1 MLKILH
7 IIQQLS
13 RGGAGRSM
21 VATAK
26 YSSRMGVVQQH
37 RVLSLLPAETEAV
50 SLGNNEGMYVINQP
64 NQEIIWSEIEAA
76 DIVHIHFWNNPE
88 IYELLCSELP
98 AMRLVFWFKIIGDR
112 APHIITKELL
122 EYADF
127 SIVTSPYTL
136 ELPVFE
142 SVSSTKK
149 NLSTSVV
156 YGIADFDRLDD
167 FQPQFHE
174 TFNVG
179 YIGTVDFAKMYSNY
193 VGMSA
198 KVNIPNVKFIVC
210 GGINNYLRKEAEK
223 LGAVERFEFRSY
235 VENIKSVLE
244 VLDVFGYPLCEDT
257 YATSEKSLQEA
268 MWVGVPPVVFP
279 FGGIKRLVIHNQTG
293 LVVNNETE
301 YKNAIEYL
309 YFHPEERMR
318 LGRNAQEYARQ
329 NFSPESSTNK
339 INEIYDY
346 LLKQPKIKH
355 QWDRNK
361 LSGAELFIQSL
372 GETAENFSVSMKS
385 ENISE
390 LLFAE
395 NQISHSSPVLCNRY
409 GGGIFHYRDYYLKDG
424 YLRLWSGLVLQKQSQ
439 HHQAI
444 SEFTAAINLG
454 CNNWRV
460 GYYLAISAEKV
471 NDFDLA
477 EKVLRQVLQKA
488 PSFTPATEILQKILG
503 RKEVLPLSR
512 DGIKSK
518 GKTENFVER
527 KNNISPALSE
537 PINTAQLSFQRQFWN
552 VNSLEEAMFERVFTD
567 EKINGMSPS
576 EKNLAWQN
584 SILSSTEKIIQGI
597 PIKSEWKVLEIG
609 CGVGRLIQPLRKIFA
624 QVDGVD
630 ISENMIQFARQYL
643 ADGKQN
649 GEVYVNNGCDLQA
662 LSSESYDFVY
672 STIVFQHIRSI
683 SIVKS
688 YFREIF
694 RVLKPG
700 GYFRIQVHDHSAKSL
715 GNFDEEGSKDQQYYF
730 SGNAYTEEQLKDLL
744 LEAGFNLVSLKSA
757 KPWIWATVKRPEKIE
772 VFREEASQ
780 SKLESQLIS
789 IANSTVENLVQNPSK
804 IAPINDK
811 QLELQRQFWNVN
823 SIDEAMFGRVLAY
836 EGIETLSP
844 EEKKQV
850 WEKSIQ
856 TWIPKIMGDI
866 PVKPEWKVLEIGC
879 GVGRLIK
886 YLRETFARVD
896 GVDISE
902 NMIQFARQYLADG
915 KQNGE
920 VYVNN
925 GYDLQQLPD
934 EYYDFVYSTIVFQHI
949 RSISIVKSY
958 FSEIF
963 RVLKPGGYFRIQ
975 VHDHSAKSLG
985 NFDEEGAKDQQYYFS
1000 GNAYTE
1006 EQLKD
1011 LLLEVGFNLVSLKSV
1026 KPWIWATVK
1035 RPEKI
1040 EVFREE
1046 ASQSKLESQLISMAN
1061 STVENLVQNPSK
1073 IAPINDKQL
1082 ELQRQ
1087 FWNVN
1092 SIDEAMFGRVL
1103 AYEGIETLS
1112 PEEKKQVWEK
1122 SIQTWIPKIMGDIPV
1137 KPEWKVL
1144 EIGCGVGRLIKYLR
1158 ETFARVDGV
1167 DISENMIQFA
1177 RQYLADGKQ
1186 NGEVYVNNGY
1196 DLQQLP
1202 DEYYDFVYS
1211 TIVFQ
1216 HIRSI
1221 SIVKSYFSEIFRVLK
1236 PGGYFRIQVHD
1247 HSAKS
1252 LGNFDEEGAKDQ
1264 QYYFSGNAYT
1274 EEQLKD
1280 LLLE

>member
-50 SLGNNEGMYVINQP
+50 SLGKNEGMYVINQS
-64 NQEIIWSEIEAA
+64 NKEIICSEIEAA

-88 IYELLCSELP
+88 IYELLRSELP
-98 AMRLVFWFKIIGDR
+98 AMRLVLWFKIIGDR

-136 ELPVFE
+136 ELPVFKNL
-142 SVSSTKK
+142 SSAKK
-149 NLSTSVV
+149 NSSTSVV
-156 YGIADFDRLDD
+156 YGIADFDRLED
-167 FQPQFHE
+167 FQPQFHD

-210 GGINNYLRKEAEK
+210 GGINNYLRQEAEK
-223 LGAVERFEFRSY
+223 LGAVERFEFRGY
-235 VENIKSVLE
+235 VEDIKSVLE
-244 VLDVFGYPLCEDT
+244 ILDVFGYPLCEDT

-329 NFSPESSTNK
+329 NFSPESSTKK
-339 INEIYDY
+339 INEIYDF
-346 LLKQPKIKH
+346 LLKQPKRKR
-355 QWDRNK
+355 QWDRINEVRNQNSEARSYFCNWDLSNSPKNLKRRSFRPNYFDK

-372 GETAENFSVSMKS
+372 GETAEIFSVSMKC

-390 LLFAE
+390 LLVAE

-409 GGGIFHYRDYYLKDG
+409 GGGIFHYRDYYSKDG
-424 YLRLWSGLVLQKQSQ
+424 YLRLWSGLVLQKQGQ

-460 GYYLAISAEKV
+460 GYYLANSAEKI
-471 NDFDLA
+471 NHFDLA
-477 EKVLRQVLQKA
+477 EKVLHQVVQKA
-488 PSFTPATEILQKILG
+488 PSFTPATEILQKMLA
-503 RKEVLPLSR
+503 RKKTLPLST
-512 DGIKSK
+512 DGIKSQDK
-518 GKTENFVER
+518 AENFVEM
-527 KNNISPALSE
+527 KNNIYPASSE
-537 PINTAQLSFQRQFWN
+537 QINTAQLSFQRQFWN
-552 VNSLEEAMFERVFTD
+552 VNSLEEAMFERVITD

-576 EKNLAWQN
+576 EKILAWQN
-584 SILSSTEKIIQGI
+584 SILTSTEKIIQGI
-597 PIKSEWKVLEIG
+597 PIKPEWKVLEIG

-630 ISENMIQFARQYL
+630 ISEKMIQFAKQYL
-643 ADGKQN
+643 ANGQQN
-649 GEVYVNNGCDLQA
+649 GNLYVNNGCDLQA

-694 RVLKPG
+694 RVLKIG
-700 GYFRIQVHDHSAKSL
+700 GYFRIQVHDQSAPSL

-772 VFREEASQ
+772 VLREEVSQ

-789 IANSTVENLVQNPSK
+789 IANSTVENLAQNPTK
-804 IAPINDK
+804 IAPVNDK

-823 SIDEAMFGRVLAY
+823 SLEEAMFERVITDEKINGMSPSEKILAWQNSILSST
-836 EGIETLSP
+836 EKIIQGIP
-844 EEKKQV
+844 
-850 WEKSIQ
+850 I
-856 TWIPKIMGDI
+856 
-866 PVKPEWKVLEIGC
+866 KPEWKVLEIGC
-879 GVGRLIK
+879 GVGRLIQP
-886 YLRETFARVD
+886 LRKIFAQVD

-902 NMIQFARQYLADG
+902 KMIQFAKQYLANG
-915 KQNGE
+915 QQNGNL
-920 VYVNN
+920 YVNN
-925 GYDLQQLPD
+925 GCDLQALSS
-934 EYYDFVYSTIVFQHI
+934 ESYDFVYSTIVFQHI
-949 RSISIVKSY
+949 RSISIVK
-958 FSEIF
+958 
-963 RVLKPGGYFRIQ
+963 
-975 VHDHSAKSLG
+975 
-985 NFDEEGAKDQQYYFS
+985 
-1000 GNAYTE
+1000 
-1006 EQLKD
+1006 
-1011 LLLEVGFNLVSLKSV
+1011 
-1026 KPWIWATVK
+1026 
-1035 RPEKI
+1035 
-1040 EVFREE
+1040 
-1046 ASQSKLESQLISMAN
+1046 
-1061 STVENLVQNPSK
+1061 
-1073 IAPINDKQL
+1073 
-1082 ELQRQ
+1082 
-1087 FWNVN
+1087 
-1092 SIDEAMFGRVL
+1092 
-1103 AYEGIETLS
+1103 
-1112 PEEKKQVWEK
+1112 
-1122 SIQTWIPKIMGDIPV
+1122 
-1137 KPEWKVL
+1137 
-1144 EIGCGVGRLIKYLR
+1144 
-1158 ETFARVDGV
+1158 
-1167 DISENMIQFA
+1167 
-1177 RQYLADGKQ
+1177 
-1186 NGEVYVNNGY
+1186 
-1196 DLQQLP
+1196 
-1202 DEYYDFVYS
+1202 
-1211 TIVFQ
+1211 
-1216 HIRSI
+1216 
-1221 SIVKSYFSEIFRVLK
+1221 
-1236 PGGYFRIQVHD
+1236 
-1247 HSAKS
+1247 
-1252 LGNFDEEGAKDQ
+1252 
-1264 QYYFSGNAYT
+1264 
-1274 EEQLKD
+1274 
-1280 LLLE
+1280 